1 MCPFPDDAEQ
11 GECVTVTRERR
22 SELDDD
28 EDYEDDVAWND
39 RALFGSFK
47 GLPWWAAVAIAFVLA
62 IVGTYIDVSSTAT
75 VGWIFTVLFF
85 VGCVGAIVFV
95 ERRSMFGPVVQPP
108 LILAIVVPLVVI
120 VTQGMP
126 ASGGISG
133 LALTLGRPLINGFPT
148 MAVTTIFTVAI
159 GVLRVFRQRDPNR
172 VTREEA
178 REVRASA
185 KAERG
190 DRADRGDRSER
201 GDRAEE
207 RASRPVKVASEKPRS
222 STREDTGPRRKP
234 AGSEGKRPAV
244 PAPVDDERRAARAR
258 AVPPGERRR
267 TPPAGAPRGDRPGAP
282 RRPRPPRDE
291 S

>member
-1 MCPFPDDAEQ
+1 
-11 GECVTVTRERR
+11 VTVTRERR

-39 RALFGSFK
+39 RALFGNFK
-47 GLPWWAAVAIAFVLA
+47 GLPWWAAVVIAFVLA
-62 IVGTYIDVSSTAT
+62 IVGTYIDVSSTST

-178 REVRASA
+178 REVRASSR
-185 KAERG
+185 AER
-190 DRADRGDRSER
+190 AERS
-201 GDRAEE
+201 EE
-207 RASRPVKVASEKPRS
+207 RASRPVKVAEKPRS

-234 AGSEGKRPAV
+234 AGSGSGSGEAKRPAV

>member
-1 MCPFPDDAEQ
+1 VCPFPDDAEQ

-22 SELDDD
+22 SDLDDD

-39 RALFGSFK
+39 RALFGNFK
-47 GLPWWAAVAIAFVLA
+47 GLPWWAAVVIAFVLA

-75 VGWIFTVLFF
+75 VGWIFTGLFF

-126 ASGGISG
+126 ATGGISG

-148 MAVTTIFTVAI
+148 MAVTTVFTVVI

-178 REVRASA
+178 REVRASS
-185 KAERG
+185 KG
-190 DRADRGDRSER
+190 DR
-201 GDRAEE
+201 EE
-207 RASRPVKVASEKPRS
+207 RVSRPVKAAAEKPRGAGG
-222 STREDTGPRRKP
+222 REDTGPRRRP
-234 AGSEGKRPAV
+234 APAAGSGEKRPAV

-258 AVPPGERRR
+258 PAPQGERRR
-267 TPPAGAPRGDRPGAP
+267 TPPAGGDRQARGDRSGAP
-282 RRPRPPRDE
+282 RRPRPARDE
-291 S
+291 D